1 MQNHRESPEIWFK
14 PSPKAS
20 FDVLLELIVSKKL
33 FISPRLGARD
43 ELHPKGYK
51 RSQVATLRLF
61 DDMGGEKVS
70 LKIRI
75 EDVKIKRLKRIE
87 ESDLVGSHFY
97 GQSRDLEED
106 LSFFEGRDIMP
117 EEDVSLINFS
127 YL

>member
-1 MQNHRESPEIWFK
+1 MKNHRESPEIWFK

-33 FISPRLGARD
+33 FTSPRLGARD

-51 RSQVATLRLF
+51 RGQVATLRLF

-70 LKIRI
+70 LKIII
-75 EDVKIKRLKRIE
+75 EDVKVRRLKTIE
-87 ESDLVGSHFY
+87 ESDLVDSHFY
-97 GQSRDLEED
+97 RQAKDLQED
-106 LSFFEGRDIMP
+106 LSFFEGQDIMP
-117 EEDVSLINFS
+117 EEDVSLISFS